1 MKIILTE
8 EIHGLGARGDVVTV
22 RDGYA
27 RNYLLPKNMARVATR
42 GNLKSVEQER
52 QKWSALSSREK
63 EQAQAAASSLEGV
76 RLTVTKKVGEAGTL
90 FGSVTATDVS
100 QALADRGI
108 ELDRRRIH
116 LASPIKTA
124 GEHTVEIR
132 LHREVA
138 VNVIVDV
145 VSDAAKT
152 ATSTAPLPGTA
163 GHAQAAAAVKG
174 EQAAPSEEPTDE
186 PQESTMAED
195 SPVVAEAG
203 EETSEEAPA
212 QS

>member
-1 MKIILTE
+1 MKVILTE
-8 EIHGLGARGDVVTV
+8 EIHGLGARGDVVLV

-52 QKWSALSSREK
+52 QKWSALSSKEK
-63 EQAQAAASSLEGV
+63 EQAQGVAKSLEGV
-76 RLTVTKKVGEAGTL
+76 RLVVTKKVGDAGTL
-90 FGSVTATDVS
+90 FGSVTASDVA
-100 QALADRGI
+100 QALSDRGI
-108 ELDRRRIH
+108 DLDRRRIH
-116 LASPIKTA
+116 LASPIKTS

-138 VNVIVDV
+138 VDVIVDV

-152 ATSTAPLPGTA
+152 GASTAPLPGTA

-174 EQAAPSEEPTDE
+174 EQAPDGETPDAL
-186 PQESTMAED
+186 QESTLA
-195 SPVVAEAG
+195 
-203 EETSEEAPA
+203 EETSAAEED
-212 QS
+212 QNES